1 MHKRTTI
8 NESVQPRFLDIYE
21 FMRYTN
27 LGRNSAMRLG
37 KEIGCTVK
45 VGKRVIYGIRKA
57 DQYFDTLTEVK

>member
-1 MHKRTTI
+1 MNKRTTI
-8 NESVQPRFLDIYE
+8 NESVQPRFLDIYG

-27 LGRNSAMRLG
+27 LGRNNAIRLG

-45 VGKRVIYGIRKA
+45 VGRRVLYDIRKA

>member
-1 MHKRTTI
+1 MHKRTTM

-37 KEIGCTVK
+37 KEIGLHCES
-45 VGKRVIYGIRKA
+45 RKA
-57 DQYFDTLTEVK
+57 CII